1 MKSAELPLNENK
13 RLEALHQYSLLDT
26 LPEQEFDDITRIAS
40 EICQTPISLI
50 SLLDTNRQWFKSHF
64 GLNVTETPR
73 EYAFCSHAINS
84 PDKIFTIND
93 AREDIRFSDNPL
105 VTGYPNV
112 IFYAGVPLVNP
123 EGYSLGTL
131 CVIDNKPRELTE
143 SQLCSLDALSKQV
156 VRLFELKRK
165 NALLEKTQN
174 EINIR
179 NLELEKFA
187 YAVSHDIKSPLNNI
201 LALTDFL
208 KESQEEKLDEDG
220 KEILNHLTTT
230 SLRLKSLVD
239 GIISHYMDANASVD
253 DKSKLDLNLLITE
266 IVELIDPSN
275 DYTILS
281 KLHQNHIVANE
292 TAVKQ
297 IILNL
302 VSNGIKYNDKEK
314 VEIEITC
321 NEDESYYFFT
331 VKDNGIGI
339 EEAKFPNIFETFI
352 TLGNKDRF
360 NTIGTG
366 IGLSTVKK
374 LVEKMG
380 GTIHLTSKLDIG
392 SEFQFSIRKK

>member
-1 MKSAELPLNENK
+1 MKSADLPLNENK
-13 RLEALHQYSLLDT
+13 RLEALYQYSLLDT
-26 LPEQEFDDITRIAS
+26 LPEQEFDDITKIAS

-50 SLLDTNRQWFKSHF
+50 SLLDTNRQWFKSHL
-64 GLNVTETPR
+64 GLNVSETPR
-73 EYAFCSHAINS
+73 EYAFCAHAINS

-143 SQLCSLDALSKQV
+143 SQLSSLDALSKQV
-156 VRLFELKRK
+156 VKLFELKRK

-174 EINIR
+174 EIHTR

-230 SLRLKSLVD
+230 SVRLKSLVD

-253 DKSKLDLNLLITE
+253 DKSELDLEILISE
-266 IVELIDPSN
+266 IIELINPSN
-275 DYTILS
+275 EFSIQSILQQ
-281 KLHQNHIVANE
+281 KVILANE
-292 TAVKQ
+292 TALKQ

-302 VSNGIKYNDKEK
+302 VSNGIKYNDKER
-314 VEIEITC
+314 VEIFISSY
-321 NEDESYYFFT
+321 EDDLNYFFE
-331 VKDNGIGI
+331 VKDNGLGI
-339 EEAKFPNIFETFI
+339 EDSKIHLIFETFV
-352 TLGNKDRF
+352 TLGTKDRF
-360 NTIGTG
+360 NTLGTG

-380 GTIHLTSKLDIG
+380 GAINVN
-392 SEFQFSIRKK
+392 SELGVGTVFQFNIRKK